1 MSAIDPREL
10 GRLRWRCRRGTR
22 EIDELLRGYLDGE
35 FETAPPAEQ
44 AAFRRL
50 LDAPDEAILAYCLG
64 GVRPAAA
71 DLAALV
77 DRMLATAAARVAASA
92 GGPRSGPNPA
102 GSG

>member
-1 MSAIDPREL
+1 MAVIDPREL

-22 EIDELLRGYLDGE
+22 EIDELLRGYLDAE
-35 FETAPPAEQ
+35 FESAPAAEQ

-50 LDAPDEAILAYCLG
+50 LEAPDPTILAYCLG

-77 DRMLATAAARVAASA
+77 DRILAGAAARVAQSA
-92 GGPRSGPNPA
+92 A
-102 GSG
+102 GAGTD

>member
-1 MSAIDPREL
+1 MAAIDPREL

-22 EIDELLRGYLDGE
+22 EIDELLRGYLDAA
-35 FETAPPAEQ
+35 FESAPAAEQ

-50 LDAPDEAILAYCLG
+50 LEAPDPTILAYCLG

-77 DRMLATAAARVAASA
+77 DRILAGAAARVAAS
-92 GGPRSGPNPA
+92 GA

>member
-1 MSAIDPREL
+1 MTAIDLREL
-10 GRLRWRCRRGTR
+10 GRLLWRCRRGMR

-35 FETAPPAEQ
+35 FESAPADQQ

-50 LDAPDEAILAYCLG
+50 LEAPDEAILAYCLG

-77 DRMLATAAARVAASA
+77 DRMLATAAARVAAAA
-92 GGPRSGPNPA
+92 GEPGSRQNPA